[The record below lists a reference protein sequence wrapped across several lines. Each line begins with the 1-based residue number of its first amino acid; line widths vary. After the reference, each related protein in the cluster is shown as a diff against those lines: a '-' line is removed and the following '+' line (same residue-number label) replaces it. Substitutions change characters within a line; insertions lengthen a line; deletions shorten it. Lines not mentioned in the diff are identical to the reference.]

1 MEKNIKIVMTLTTIG
16 TIMLILG
23 LVIGIYNAN
32 KEAYCNS
39 LSFREYYE
47 NKDCRRFMK

>member
-1 MEKNIKIVMTLTTIG
+1 MEKDLKLLIILSTIG
-16 TIMLILG
+16 ITMIILG
-23 LVIGIYNAN
+23 LVVAIYDAN

-47 NKDCRRFMK
+47 NKECRRFIK

>member
-1 MEKNIKIVMTLTTIG
+1 MEKNIKLVLTLTTIG
-16 TIMLILG
+16 IIMIILG
-23 LVIGIYNAN
+23 LVVAIRDAE

-39 LSFREYYE
+39 LEFREYYE

>member
-1 MEKNIKIVMTLTTIG
+1 MEKNIKLVMTLTTIG
-16 TIMLILG
+16 IILIIMG
-23 LVIGIYNAN
+23 LVVAIYDAN

-39 LSFREYYE
+39 LEFREYFE

>member
-1 MEKNIKIVMTLTTIG
+1 MEKNIKLVLTLTTIG
-16 TIMLILG
+16 IILIIMG
-23 LVIGIYNAN
+23 LVVAIYDAN

>member
-1 MEKNIKIVMTLTTIG
+1 MEKQFTIIIIIISVAI
-16 TIMLILG
+16 IMISVGLG
-23 LVIGIYNAN
+23 IAIRDAE

-39 LSFREYYE
+39 LEFREYFE

>member
-1 MEKNIKIVMTLTTIG
+1 MEKYLKLITVLTTIG
-16 TIMLILG
+16 IILIILG
-23 LVIGIYNAN
+23 LAVAIYDAN

-39 LSFREYYE
+39 LSFREYFE

>member
-1 MEKNIKIVMTLTTIG
+1 MEKNIKLVLTLTTIG
-16 TIMLILG
+16 IILIIMG
-23 LVIGIYNAN
+23 LAVAIYDAS

-39 LSFREYYE
+39 LDFREYYE